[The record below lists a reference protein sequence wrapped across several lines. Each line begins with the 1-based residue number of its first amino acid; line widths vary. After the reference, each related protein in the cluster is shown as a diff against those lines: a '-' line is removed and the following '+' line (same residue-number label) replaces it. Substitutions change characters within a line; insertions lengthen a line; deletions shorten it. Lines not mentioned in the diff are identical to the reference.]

1 MFFCGLIYF
10 TNRNVLNGMDWKLS
24 MEVAQFM
31 VKDVQLLRTKL
42 ILYKLEQTYP
52 IRDGIC

>member
-42 ILYKLEQTYP
+42 TLYKLEQTYP